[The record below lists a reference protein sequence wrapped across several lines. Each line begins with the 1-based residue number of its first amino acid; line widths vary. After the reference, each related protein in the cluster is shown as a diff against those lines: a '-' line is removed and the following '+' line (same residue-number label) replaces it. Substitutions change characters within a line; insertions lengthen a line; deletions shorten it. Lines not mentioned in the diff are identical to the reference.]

1 MMSRDSVYTQLESS
15 GKLPVLPE
23 VLLSLL
29 AACEDQD
36 CSISDIADIIS
47 RDPALS
53 LRVLQ
58 LVNSAYYGRRHS
70 FGGIE
75 QAVIYLGANT
85 VKNLAVTTSVH
96 QVFEEKKKGGSSERN
111 TAGFWYHSLL
121 TATIA
126 RRIALACGGCNADEA
141 YLAGLLHDIGKRLLS
156 SAFPEAYP
164 VQQLQ
169 DLHGEEK
176 LKLELETTGLQHC
189 EAGTWLVRQWNLGSL
204 VADAIEYHHESLEQV
219 GEAFP
224 LVKIIY
230 LANLLANNGLDES
243 KLSGVPL
250 ALFGEGHPDISSCIE
265 SAVEEVEQVAVS
277 MGIQVSPP
285 ATATVS
291 ASGQEP
297 TGAGGDRGVMPEEAT
312 YRDHAQ
318 VMGATVA
325 ARVRNMSLL
334 STFQEDL
341 IQAEGT
347 DAILAA
353 FEKAMVI
360 LFDISKVLFFLPD
373 PAGMLLRG
381 QVSEAGTLRHVSQG
395 LSFPLRQSVSQIV
408 SAYMEKRQPGYIT
421 RDRNGASIA
430 DQQILALLSSD
441 RAYPVPLVVDNRA
454 VGVIVLGLPEG
465 WDLLTEDDRRLVM
478 IIVQQVALRLYIEQE
493 KVKKAE
499 ALNRERMEAIATTA
513 RKLAHEINN
522 PLGIV
527 GNYLVT
533 LRLKLSGDADVL
545 NELAIIDEEI
555 QRISSMVGQMEMYS
569 QAPFS
574 RFEPLD
580 VNAVVRDI
588 IQIAKPSF
596 FNGNGPTVTFIPG
609 TELPLLTT
617 SKDAVKQVLINLL
630 KNAAE
635 AMPDGGRVI
644 VRTRKSQP
652 EGVGD
657 SGGVE
662 VIVADSGPGLPEL
675 VMKNLYKPF
684 VTTKQNGH
692 SGLGLSIVQKVVND
706 IGGKLSCLSSP
717 AEGTTF
723 TIYLP
728 GVLPEG
734 FS

>member
-1 MMSRDSVYTQLESS
+1 MMSKDSVYTQLESS

-58 LVNSAYYGRRHS
+58 LVNSAYYGCRHS

-96 QVFEEKKKGGSSERN
+96 QVFEEKKVSGTSASDSGR
-111 TAGFWYHSLL
+111 FWYHSLL

-126 RRIALACGGCNADEA
+126 RRIALAFGGCNADEA
-141 YLAGLLHDIGKRLLS
+141 YLAGLLHDIGKRLLA
-156 SAFPEAYP
+156 SAFSEVYP
-164 VQQLQ
+164 VQKLQ
-169 DLHGEEK
+169 DLHGEDK
-176 LKLELETTGLQHC
+176 LQLEMETTGLHHC
-189 EAGTWLVRQWNLGSL
+189 EAGAWLVRQWNLGSL
-204 VADAIEYHHESLEQV
+204 VADAIEYHHEPLDQV

-224 LVKIIY
+224 LVKIVY
-230 LANLLANNGLDES
+230 LANLLANSGQDES
-243 KLSGVPL
+243 QLNGVPL
-250 ALFGEGHPDISSCIE
+250 ALFGDEHPDISSCVE
-265 SAVEEVEQVAVS
+265 SSSEEVAQVAVS
-277 MGIQVSPP
+277 MGIHVSPP
-285 ATATVS
+285 AIAPVS
-291 ASGQEP
+291 ASGQEL
-297 TGAGGDRGVMPEEAT
+297 AASGGDRDTIVKDTAHH
-312 YRDHAQ
+312 DHAQ
-318 VMGATVA
+318 LMRATVA

-341 IQAEGT
+341 MQAEGT

-360 LFDISKVLFFLPD
+360 LFDIHSVLFFLPD
-373 PAGMLLRG
+373 REGVLLRC
-381 QVSEAGTLRHVSQG
+381 QVSEAGILRHVSQG
-395 LSFPLRQSVSQIV
+395 LSFPLRQSASQIV

-430 DQQILALLSSD
+430 DQQILAVLGSD

-454 VGVIVLGLPEG
+454 VGVVVLGLPDG

-478 IIVQQVALRLYIEQE
+478 IIVQQVALRLYVEQE
-493 KVKKAE
+493 KILKAE

-533 LRLKLSGDADVL
+533 LRLKLTGETDVL

-588 IQIAKPSF
+588 IQIAKPSL
-596 FNGNGPTVTFIPG
+596 FNGNGPTVSFIPG

-662 VIVADSGPGLPEL
+662 VIVADSGPGLPEQ
-675 VMKNLYKPF
+675 VMQNLYKPF
-684 VTTKQNGH
+684 ITTKQNGH
-692 SGLGLSIVQKVVND
+692 SGLGLSIVQKVVKD